1 MSGVFNFN
9 RMQVQELSTH
19 RVNVPDN
26 DIARLMYYL
35 KCVSSVLKN
44 NGLSQYTNYN
54 KYYNLSSKEK
64 NEVIQLA
71 NIFNPIILIKA
82 KVFIPKEDLDMDNR
96 FFKITD
102 ESLNFHAIEQI
113 VIGGITTKVLN
124 IMLFKFNWLNK
135 NYFLPLK
142 RLTHR
147 EEEDD
152 DEDLR
157 SCTIF

>member
-1 MSGVFNFN
+1 MCASLGFNKI
-9 RMQVQELSTH
+9 RIKDDSVKTS
-19 RVNVPDN
+19 VPDN

-35 KCVSSVLKN
+35 KCVSSVLNYK
-44 NGLSQYTNYN
+44 GLSQYTNYN

-71 NIFNPIILIKA
+71 NIFNPVILMKA
-82 KVFIPKEDLDMDNR
+82 KVFILKEDLDTGNR

-102 ESLNFHAIEQI
+102 ESMNFHAIEQI
-113 VIGGITTKVLN
+113 VIGGITTKVLS
-124 IMLFKFNWLNK
+124 IMLFKFNWLNN

-142 RLTHR
+142 RLTQR
-147 EEEDD
+147 QEEED

>member
-1 MSGVFNFN
+1 MCASLGFNKI
-9 RMQVQELSTH
+9 RIKEDSVRAS
-19 RVNVPDN
+19 VPDN

-113 VIGGITTKVLN
+113 VIGGITTKVLK
-124 IMLFKFNWLNK
+124 IMFFKFSWLNN
-135 NYFLPLK
+135 NYLLPLK
-142 RLTHR
+142 RLTQR

-152 DEDLR
+152 EELR